1 MKLTHME
8 YTVGPGFF
16 LKVLLGKK
24 YALPTQVI
32 NSLVNFFLQF
42 AEKGLVE
49 KMEESGE
56 ESEEILYDGSE

>member
-32 NSLVNFFLQF
+32 NSLVNFFL
-42 AEKGLVE
+42 
-49 KMEESGE
+49 
-56 ESEEILYDGSE
+56 